1 VELQFFSPH
10 MDSWPGQDVFLLL
23 TENSNLFA
31 PGNLEV
37 GDNGSFVQ
45 FLVIR
50 KISVFRIVVKQDKID
65 RM

>member
-1 VELQFFSPH
+1 